1 MGLDLRSGNYEFDA
15 EGKMIIPEPKNGP
28 QADGHFY
35 IDDIKQTGYKLVEFD
50 GSYYYIADFNKYL
63 VNDTWYLS
71 SSELAAM
78 GLDLRSGNYE
88 FDAEGKMII
97 PEPKNGPQADGFFYI
112 DDVKQTGYKLVEF
125 NGSYYYIADFNK
137 YLVNDTW
144 YLSSSTLKALG
155 LNLPS
160 GNYEFDAEGKMI
172 YVLVEPKNGPD
183 SDGFFYIDDVR
194 QTAYQL
200 IEFNGSYYYIG
211 DFNKYI
217 INKTHYL
224 SSSELQAAGLN
235 LRSGNYEFDT
245 EGKMIIPE
253 PKNGPQADGFFYIDD
268 VKQTAYQLIEFDGN
282 YYYIGDFNK
291 YITNKTYYL
300 SSSMLRSVGL
310 ELRSGNY
317 EFDAEGKMIVP
328 EIKNGLVDGIYY
340 VDNVAV
346 PDAGLIFEN
355 GEYYYIGEDARP
367 VANGSFFVE
376 KVNDLCWLNGDPIL
390 KGYYYFDADGKL
402 IQR

>member
-1 MGLDLRSGNYEFDA
+1 
-15 EGKMIIPEPKNGP
+15 
-28 QADGHFY
+28 
-35 IDDIKQTGYKLVEFD
+35 
-50 GSYYYIADFNKYL
+50 
-63 VNDTWYLS
+63 
-71 SSELAAM
+71 
-78 GLDLRSGNYE
+78 
-88 FDAEGKMII
+88 MII